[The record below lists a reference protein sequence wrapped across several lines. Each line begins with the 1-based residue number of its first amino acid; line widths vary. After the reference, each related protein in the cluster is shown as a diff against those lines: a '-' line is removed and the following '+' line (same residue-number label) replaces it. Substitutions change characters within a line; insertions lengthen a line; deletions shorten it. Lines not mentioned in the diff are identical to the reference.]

1 MSDSADHEHALSL
14 LAASSVH
21 DIKNSLSML
30 LQTLEEVIR
39 STPNQSDVLR
49 QQFGV
54 LQGEAAR
61 INNDLMYFLGLYRL
75 QKNQLPLQIQSVYVA
90 DFLQEQLV
98 NNALLF
104 EIRNVALELH
114 CDEALSGY
122 FDPALIA
129 GVINNV
135 LVNAARY
142 ADRTVSIHAESQHGG
157 LLIEVVDDG
166 RGFPEKMLLQG
177 NDTGAGNRDRSIDF
191 STGSTNLGLHFAAEV
206 AAMHKRGDVGGT
218 IELSNL
224 PQGGGCFKLFL
235 P

>member
-1 MSDSADHEHALSL
+1 MADRAAAGADRTRQLGL

-39 STPNQSDVLR
+39 STPNQSDTLR
-49 QQFGV
+49 RQFGV

-61 INNDLMYFLGLYRL
+61 INNDLLYFLGLYRL
-75 QKNQLPLQIQSVYVA
+75 QQNQLPLQIQPVYVA
-90 DFLQEQLV
+90 EFLQEQML

-104 EIRNVALELH
+104 EIRDLELTLD
-114 CDEALSGY
+114 CDDALTAW

-129 GVINNV
+129 GVVNNV

-142 ADRTVSIHAESQHGG
+142 AGRTVALHARSERGG
-157 LLIEVVDDG
+157 LLIEISDDG
-166 RGFPEKMLLQG
+166 GGFPEKMLQQG
-177 NDTGAGNRDRSIDF
+177 GNRDRGIDF
-191 STGSTNLGLHFAAEV
+191 GSGSTNLGLHFAAEV
-206 AAMHKRGDVGGT
+206 AAMHRRGDCAGR
-218 IELSNL
+218 IELSNR
-224 PQGGGCFKLFL
+224 PEGGGCFRLWL

>member
-1 MSDSADHEHALSL
+1 MNEPDREHALSL

-114 CDEALSGY
+114 CDESLSGY

-142 ADRTVSIHAESQHGG
+142 ADRTVAIHAQPQLGG
-157 LLIEVVDDG
+157 LMIEVIDDG

-177 NDTGAGNRDRSIDF
+177 NNNDAGNRDRSIDF

-206 AAMHKRGDVGGT
+206 AAMHKRGNVGGT

-224 PQGGGCFKLFL
+224 PEGGGCFKLFL